1 MIKLVLVKPSG
12 VIKMLKFTYTYSC
25 LWRLTFNVQKS
36 KVGKFGKGKTLTQ
49 QTWKLGK
56 ENIPS
61 CDNYKHSE

>member
-1 MIKLVLVKPSG
+1 
-12 VIKMLKFTYTYSC
+12 MLKFTYTSSC